1 MFLISSKEVKSLT
14 KPRKKSHKGDNGI
27 LLIIGGSKQYHGAP
41 LLAAKIASKI
51 VDLVY
56 FSSVPE
62 NNRLINNLKSNL
74 CEFITITRKEILS
87 YAKKSDAILIGPG
100 LGTENAEKKLTNKLL
115 KKYPDKK
122 FVLDAGALKI
132 LNKQYLGKDRIIT
145 PHANE
150 FQFLFKIRATEA
162 NVKKMAKRYNCIIVL
177 KAKKTLGKDLIISS
191 NKVSYNTSG
200 NQGMTKGG
208 TGDVLAGLIAALA
221 TTNDLYLAA
230 CAGAY
235 LNGLAGDR
243 LQKRVSFYYH
253 ASDLVEEIPKAFKNG
268 GS

>member
-1 MFLISSKEVKSLT
+1 MPLIGPKEIKSLK
-14 KPRKKSHKGDNGI
+14 KPKPHSHKGDNGI

-41 LLAAKIASKI
+41 LLAAKTASKI

-62 NNRLINNLKSNL
+62 NNRLINEMKSKL

-100 LGTENAEKKLTNKLL
+100 LGTGNAEKKLTNELL
-115 KKYPDKK
+115 KKYSDKK

-132 LNKQYLGKDRIIT
+132 LNKQYLGKNCIIT

-150 FQFLFKIRATEA
+150 FRSLFKIKATEA
-162 NVKKMAKRYNCIIVL
+162 NAKKIAKQYNGIIVL
-177 KAKKTLGKDLIISS
+177 KAKKTLGKDLIISP
-191 NKVSYNTSG
+191 NRVSYNTSG

-230 CAGAY
+230 CAGTY

-243 LQKRVSFYYH
+243 LKKKVSYYYS
-253 ASDLVEEIPKAFKNG
+253 ASDLVE
-268 GS
+268 